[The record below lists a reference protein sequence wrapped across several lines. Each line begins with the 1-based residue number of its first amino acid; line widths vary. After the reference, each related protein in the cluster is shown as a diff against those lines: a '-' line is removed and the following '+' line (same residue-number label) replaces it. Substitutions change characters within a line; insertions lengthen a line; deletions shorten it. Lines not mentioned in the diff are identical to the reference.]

1 MKTVLLV
8 ILGCVLLLSCEKQE
22 YESWRTFPDVSK
34 VTRVNLSPNSPVL
47 IADGKAELTFKV
59 KAYMGVEDTRT
70 IELENEDG
78 VIVKDSTFRDTIE
91 IKEDRIPKEDI
102 KIYLEDGTPVDW
114 VFRTTEHAGETLR
127 FKASVCGVESEVR
140 EVRIIEKPE
149 VNFEHITIPLIFHLL
164 YKEDEAY
171 QYENITTEMLQGM
184 VDRLNRVM
192 ENDMMNAPSSV
203 DLNVTFELAETDNL
217 GKPLKER
224 GINRVQL
231 WDGIDGYSY
240 INDYLIW
247 DLDKYLNIWVGEH
260 QDQYSLKISYPQYIL
275 DNGSE
280 LQMDEWRTLRKVK
293 NVEDAS
299 YWGYNE
305 VGIAL
310 NKKHLYNM
318 PNASAAANMGGTSER
333 FESCIGQFFGLYPTW
348 WYLYGDVAAKDDFC
362 SDTYTYFKIYSHPE
376 KWTYEPSAPSKDE
389 YKNGHEIYFDSFNI
403 MDEHSFCS
411 TITYEQALRMRTVME
426 NCPFRM
432 MRK

>member
-59 KAYMGVEDTRT
+59 KAYMGVEDIRT

-114 VFRTTEHAGETLR
+114 AFRTTEHAGETLR
-127 FKASVCGVESEVR
+127 FKASVYGVESEVR

-192 ENDMMNAPSSV
+192 KNDMINAPSSV

-231 WDGIDGYSY
+231 WDGIDGNSY

-260 QDQYSLKISYPQYIL
+260 QDEYSLRIQYPQYIL

-280 LQMDEWRTLRKVK
+280 LQMDEWRTLQKVES
-293 NVEDAS
+293 VEDAS
-299 YWGYNE
+299 YWGSNP
-305 VGIAL
+305 VSGNFSGFIPL
-310 NKKHLYNM
+310 
-318 PNASAAANMGGTSER
+318 GG
-333 FESCIGQFFGLYPTW
+333 
-348 WYLYGDVAAKDDFC
+348 
-362 SDTYTYFKIYSHPE
+362 
-376 KWTYEPSAPSKDE
+376 
-389 YKNGHEIYFDSFNI
+389 
-403 MDEHSFCS
+403 
-411 TITYEQALRMRTVME
+411 LRMAVRRTISVRILTRGLTCLFILRNGLM
-426 NCPFRM
+426 NRVRHRKMNTRTGMRFISIRSISWTKIPFVRLLLTS
-432 MRK
+432 RRCVCVR

>member
-59 KAYMGVEDTRT
+59 KAYMGVEDIRT

-114 VFRTTEHAGETLR
+114 AFRTTEHAGETLR
-127 FKASVCGVESEVR
+127 FKASVYGVESEVR

-192 ENDMMNAPSSV
+192 KNDMINAPSSV

-231 WDGIDGYSY
+231 WDGIDGNSY

-260 QDQYSLKISYPQYIL
+260 QDEYSLRIQYPQYIL

-280 LQMDEWRTLRKVK
+280 LQMDEWRTLQKVES
-293 NVEDAS
+293 VEDAS
-299 YWGYNE
+299 YWGYTE

-318 PNASAAANMGGTSER
+318 PNASNWADMGGTSER

-348 WYLYGDVAAKDDFC
+348 WSPYGGAADDFC
-362 SDTYTYFKIYSHPE
+362 SDTYTGTDMSLHFE
-376 KWTYEPSAPSKDE
+376 KWTYEPGAPSKNE

-403 MDEHSFCS
+403 MDQNTFCS